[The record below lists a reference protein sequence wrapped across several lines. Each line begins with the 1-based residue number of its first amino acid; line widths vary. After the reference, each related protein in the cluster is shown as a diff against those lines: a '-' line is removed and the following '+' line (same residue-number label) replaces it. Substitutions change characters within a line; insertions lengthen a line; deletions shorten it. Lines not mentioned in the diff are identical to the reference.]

1 MCVRMRRINVPFP
14 PPEGELMTKRI
25 SRSVST
31 GGTGDSFVSDCKDS
45 LNVLHLL
52 AQLFHFR
59 LDRQRGLFDRHVG

>member
-1 MCVRMRRINVPFP
+1 MSVPFP

-25 SRSVST
+25 PRSGS
-31 GGTGDSFVSDCKDS
+31 GDADDPAVFVFKFS

-52 AQLFHFR
+52 AQLLHFG